1 MKRCEILSE
10 VRAPSSNGLIA
21 EASSPIRQLFTF
33 HFSFFTSHA
42 FPCPVQTCQS
52 PRQSGYR

>member
-10 VRAPSSNGLIA
+10 VRALSSNGLIA

-42 FPCPVQTCQS
+42 FPCPV
-52 PRQSGYR
+52 